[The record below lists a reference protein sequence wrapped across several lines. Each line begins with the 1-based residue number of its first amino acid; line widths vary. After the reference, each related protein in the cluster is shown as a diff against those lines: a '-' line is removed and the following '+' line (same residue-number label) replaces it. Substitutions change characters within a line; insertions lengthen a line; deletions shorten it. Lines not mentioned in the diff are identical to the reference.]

1 MVGVRQKV
9 CQPGQQNQRPS
20 CYNTDSAVCG
30 RPNAATSLDLG
41 TDWDLCTAER
51 PVPKR
56 RYDGNSIPRLV
67 VDIEGCTGRRA
78 TTKWEGW

>member
-1 MVGVRQKV
+1 V
-9 CQPGQQNQRPS
+9 CAKKFASRASRTRRPS
-20 CYNTDSAVCG
+20 RYNTDSAVCD

-41 TDWDLCTAER
+41 IDWDLCTAER